1 MANYGNLRANT
12 IIYDD
17 SGDQTILTQ
26 GSTGIMRKH
35 NEPSITGTITCGVL
49 WDGGGISL
57 GTVGYIQDLD
67 AVATSAQVT
76 IDCSLGNRFT
86 LAQSGTISGF
96 TFTNVPASGK
106 NYMYQITLTSNGN
119 AITWT
124 PTVGGATKTIYWDG
138 GTAPTMSATT
148 FQLIFQTDDGGEKWR
163 AVQAVPYS

>member
-17 SGDQTILTQ
+17 SGDQTIVSQ

-35 NEPSITGTITCGVL
+35 NEPGISGTITSTTL
-49 WDGGGISL
+49 WDGGSVSYVSGAY
-57 GTVGYIQDLD
+57 VQDID
-67 AVATSAQVT
+67 ALATSGQVT

-138 GTAPTMSATT
+138 GTAPTMSVHN
-148 FQLIFQTDDGGEKWR
+148 FQLIFQTDDAGEKWR

>member
-17 SGDQTILTQ
+17 SGDQTIVGQ

-49 WDGGGISL
+49 WNGGGVSL
-57 GTVGYIQDLD
+57 AAIPYIQDLD
-67 AVATSAQVT
+67 ALAASAQVT

-86 LAQSGTISGF
+86 LAQSGVISGF

-106 NYMYQITLTSNGN
+106 NYMYQLSLTANAQ

-124 PTVGGATKTIYWDG
+124 PTVGGATKTLYWDG
-138 GTAPTMSATT
+138 GTAPTMSANR
-148 FQLIFQTDDGGEKWR
+148 FQIIFQTDDGGEKWR
-163 AVQAVPYS
+163 AVQAVPYG

>member
-1 MANYGNLRANT
+1 MAYGNLRANT

-17 SGDQTILTQ
+17 SGDQTIVGQ

-35 NEPSITGTITCGVL
+35 NEPGISGTITSTAL
-49 WDGGGISL
+49 WSGGGVSL
-57 GTVGYIQDLD
+57 GSVAYVQDID
-67 AVATSAQVT
+67 ALATSGQVT

-106 NYMYQITLTSNGN
+106 NYMCQIALTSNSN
-119 AITWT
+119 AVTWT

-138 GTAPTMSATT
+138 GTAPNLSSSQ
-148 FQLIFQTDDGGEKWR
+148 FQIILQTDDAGEKWR
-163 AVQAVPYS
+163 AIQAVAYS